1 MDINQS
7 FANHIDF
14 GNRRY
19 QTTPKIDAQFT
30 TNFVRFGLQWT
41 LNTEQTQ
48 WNTKRIYILY
58 IHSGIDVQSNET
70 DARKTTN
77 DIRATYAFCQ
87 PSGACCSLVRGP
99 LINDNSDGFF
109 FCVFY
114 SFFVCVFC
122 TFGCFLYFWLCVVAF
137 GRSVVYVDSDNGS
150 ERPRY
155 TQAAIAAHATLDSR
169 QCVCTF
175 WSNWLYSIQ
184 NSTHKQG
191 MGGEG
196 SIQTYIWWLVVVD
209 RAFDS
214 LPFESTTRQRFSF

>member
-109 FCVFY
+109 FVYFIHFSCVY
-114 SFFVCVFC
+114 FVRLAVFC
-122 TFGCFLYFWLCVVAF
+122 IFGCVLW
-137 GRSVVYVDSDNGS
+137 RSVGRLCMSIV
-150 ERPRY
+150 
-155 TQAAIAAHATLDSR
+155 TMAASVPGTHRR
-169 QCVCTF
+169 Q
-175 WSNWLYSIQ
+175 
-184 NSTHKQG
+184 
-191 MGGEG
+191 
-196 SIQTYIWWLVVVD
+196 
-209 RAFDS
+209 
-214 LPFESTTRQRFSF
+214 